1 MNDSLAYAS
10 LLGVTAVAFTA
21 NMGFTELSGV
31 TRGLHPDVIR
41 AFEDARASLSHL
53 NRVCKEHANIHLD
66 RLEQSTAQTIQNQ
79 FNKDQG
85 SKN

>member
-41 AFEDARASLSHL
+41 EFEAARLALTSL
-53 NRVCKEHANIHLD
+53 NQVCKKHANIHLD
-66 RLEQSTAQTIQNQ
+66 RLEQSTVQAIQDQ
-79 FNKDQG
+79 FNQG